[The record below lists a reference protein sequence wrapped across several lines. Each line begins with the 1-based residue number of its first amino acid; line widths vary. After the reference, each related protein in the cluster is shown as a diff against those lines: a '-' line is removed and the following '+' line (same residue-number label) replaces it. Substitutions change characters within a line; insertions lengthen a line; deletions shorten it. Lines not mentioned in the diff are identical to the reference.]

1 MASREDLESFIARLD
16 ADISSEEVDSGIW
29 VLAPGEDSAPV
40 VVSWAPPVVVFRVK
54 VMDMPEPGQKRTD
67 LMQKLLELNAAGLM
81 HGSYGIDGSHVVL
94 TDALQLENLD
104 FNEFQASIDSI
115 TLALASHIP
124 ALAAFSGVRVYGDL

>member
-29 VLAPGEDSAPV
+29 VLAPGEDNAPV
-40 VVSWAPPVVVFRVK
+40 VVSLDPPVVVFRVK

-81 HGSYGIDGSHVVL
+81 HGSYGIEGSHVVL

-124 ALAAFSGVRVYGDL
+124 ALAAFQE

>member
-1 MASREDLESFIARLD
+1 MAGQEDVEVFVARMD
-16 ADISSEEVDSGIW
+16 ADINSGEADAGVW
-29 VLAPGEDSAPV
+29 VLAPGEENAPV
-40 VVSWAPPVVVFRVK
+40 VVSLDPPVVVFRAK

-67 LMQKLLELNAAGLM
+67 LMQKLLGLNAAGLM
-81 HGSYGIDGSHVVL
+81 HGSYGIEGSHVVL

-124 ALAAFSGVRVYGDL
+124 ALAAFQA

>member
-16 ADISSEEVDSGIW
+16 ADISSEEVDPGIW
-29 VLAPGEDSAPV
+29 VLAPGEDNAPV
-40 VVSWAPPVVVFRVK
+40 VVSLDPPVVVFRAK
-54 VMDMPEPGQKRTD
+54 VMDMPEPGQKKTD

-81 HGSYGIDGSHVVL
+81 HGSYGIEGSHVVL

-124 ALAAFSGVRVYGDL
+124 AL

>member
-1 MASREDLESFIARLD
+1 MASREDLESFIGRLD
-16 ADISSEEVDSGIW
+16 ADISSEEVDPGIW
-29 VLAPGEDSAPV
+29 VLTPGEDSAPV
-40 VVSWAPPVVVFRVK
+40 VVSLDAPVVVFRVK
-54 VMDMPEPGQKRTD
+54 VMDMPEPGQRRND

-81 HGSYGIDGSHVVL
+81 HGSYGIEGSHVVL

-124 ALAAFSGVRVYGDL
+124 VLAAFQE

>member
-16 ADISSEEVDSGIW
+16 ADISSEEVDAGIW
-29 VLAPGEDSAPV
+29 VLAPGEDNAPV
-40 VVSWAPPVVVFRVK
+40 VVSLDPPVVVFRVK
-54 VMDMPEPGQKRTD
+54 VMDMPEPGQKRSD
-67 LMQKLLELNAAGLM
+67 LMQKLLELNAEGLM
-81 HGSYGIDGSHVVL
+81 HGSYGIEGSHVVL

-124 ALAAFSGVRVYGDL
+124 ALAAIQE

>member
-29 VLAPGEDSAPV
+29 VLAPGEDNAPV
-40 VVSWAPPVVVFRVK
+40 VVSLDPPVVVFRVK
-54 VMDMPEPGQKRTD
+54 VMDMPEPGQRRTD

-81 HGSYGIDGSHVVL
+81 HGSYGIEGSHVVL

-124 ALAAFSGVRVYGDL
+124 VLAAFQE

>member
-16 ADISSEEVDSGIW
+16 ADISSEEVDPGIW
-29 VLAPGEDSAPV
+29 VLAPGEDNAPV
-40 VVSWAPPVVVFRVK
+40 VVNLDPPVVVFRVK

-67 LMQKLLELNAAGLM
+67 LMQKLLELNAEGLM
-81 HGSYGIDGSHVVL
+81 HGSYGIEGSLVVL

-124 ALAAFSGVRVYGDL
+124 ALAAFKE

>member
-1 MASREDLESFIARLD
+1 MASREDLESFIGRLD

-29 VLAPGEDSAPV
+29 VLAPGEDNAPV
-40 VVSWAPPVVVFRVK
+40 VVSLDPPVVVFRAK
-54 VMDMPEPGQKRTD
+54 VMDMPEPGQRRTD

-81 HGSYGIDGSHVVL
+81 HGSYGIEGSHVVL

-124 ALAAFSGVRVYGDL
+124 VLAAFQE